1 MKRKMFA
8 ALALSATLAMGA
20 VPAFAADADMEP
32 GVSTETKNFKDDNNK
47 ASTVVSVKTDASQIS
62 AIIPMKMTVVADAN
76 GGSIKAPSAEAYKVT
91 NNSSFDVYITS
102 VKGVEKVHD
111 DWQLISNAQAGN
123 ASGGTIADISLKIG
137 KMTADGTAI
146 DAATQTTVSTSETA
160 ISGAKELKVGAVKA
174 DDVNANVLGIAV
186 EGSTTKASK
195 VNATAVDVIGLEYTI
210 SAQKP
215 ASA

>member
-20 VPAFAADADMEP
+20 VPAFAADGDMTP
-32 GVSTETKNFKDDNNK
+32 GVEGSSNFKDNNNK
-47 ASTVVSVKTDASQIS
+47 ATTTVSIKTDASQIS
-62 AIIPMKMTVVADAN
+62 ATIPMKMTVIADAN
-76 GGSIKAPSAEAYKVT
+76 GGPIKAPGTDAYKVT

-102 VKGVEKVHD
+102 VKGVEKVRD

-123 ASGGTIADISLKIG
+123 SSGGSIADISLKIG
-137 KMTADGTAI
+137 KMAADGDAI
-146 DAATQTTVSTSETA
+146 DAATQTIVSTSETA
-160 ISGAKELKVGAVKA
+160 ISGAKELKVGAVDTNDA
-174 DDVNANVLGIAV
+174 TANVLGIAI